1 MKNIKDLIY
10 KLKQINSL
18 SIIDNGENNTI
29 KILPSVYTRKVKI
42 KIFGNNNTVEISD
55 NSYLHNVHIRIG
67 FPDCPIDNCLV
78 KIGADTS
85 FNSTEIQ
92 LGESESS
99 VIIGDNCMFSFNI
112 EITCTDT
119 HSVLDL
125 EGNLLNRGE
134 NITIGNHV
142 WVGKE
147 AKILKNTSISDN
159 CIVAQNSIVTK
170 KFDTKNAVI
179 AGNPAKIVKEN
190 INWVK
195 TRPQLISNSKREN

>member
-1 MKNIKDLIY
+1 MLILY
-10 KLKQINSL
+10 KLKKFLNK
-18 SIIDNGENNTI
+18 IIPDKIKMKGENNI
-29 KILPSVYTRKVKI
+29 VKIPPSVYRRNFSVKI
-42 KIFGNNNTVEISD
+42 YGNNNTVEISD
-55 NSYLHNVHIRIG
+55 NSYIHNVQIRIG
-67 FPDCPIDNCLV
+67 FPNCPIDNCLV
-78 KIGADTS
+78 KIGANTS

-92 LGESESS
+92 LGESNSS
-99 VIIGDNCMFSFNI
+99 VIIGDNCMFSFEI

-125 EGNLLNRGE
+125 NGNLINKGE

-147 AKILKNTSISDN
+147 VKILKNTSIADN

-170 KFDTKNAVI
+170 KFDIKNAVI
-179 AGNPAKIVKEN
+179 AGNPAKVVKEN

-195 TRPQLISNSKREN
+195 DRPQWILNKKGEN

>member
-1 MKNIKDLIY
+1 MTLKLMLKRFINKLIPDDIKISGKNNNIKISQSSYRRKFSLKIY
-10 KLKQINSL
+10 
-18 SIIDNGENNTI
+18 
-29 KILPSVYTRKVKI
+29 
-42 KIFGNNNTVEISD
+42 GNNNTVEIGD
-55 NSYLHNVHIRIG
+55 NSYLHNVKIRIG
-67 FPDCPIDNCLV
+67 FPDCPIENCLV
-78 KIGADTS
+78 KIGAKTS
-85 FNSTEIQ
+85 FNSAEIQ

-99 VIIGDNCMFSFNI
+99 IIIGDNCMFSFNI

>member
-29 KILPSVYTRKVKI
+29 KIPPSVYTRKVKI

-195 TRPQLISNSKREN
+195 TRPQFISNSKREN